1 MAISAQHTQFV
12 TSPYVN
18 ALPAEDLIK
27 VALKKQEMYDEGRK
41 QIKQSLDNYGK
52 LRNNIINENERN
64 YFDQELNKLVKN
76 VQQNAGLDFSNI
88 ANVEAVVNLGK
99 PFENDD
105 YIKTA
110 LDNGTE
116 YQRRQKEL
124 ASVPKDKRS
133 SDNDLVYMHDIQKH
147 IEAGGLGQKLAKN
160 KSYNQYVDV
169 RKKVSD
175 IEKEV
180 QGRMQTFYRQ
190 GEGVPLGYVEKVEI
204 ERKTREEISAR
215 IKENLTPE
223 EQAQISIHA
232 QAQMYRLGNDVVY
245 QTWIGA
251 NKEEALMAEQAS
263 KQAMYGL
270 GGLRKIKNPTAQQVA
285 DMQNYERI
293 LKESSDTKAATKANI
308 DMNPDEFDMEEYIPF
323 FTNRFISGIAGSQVK
338 EVIKTDLKEDKVYMK
353 NLEHRQTMSEIS
365 ARGQQDRLTAQF
377 KFDQENY
384 SVDKQVSLNTL
395 NRVNTFMSKG
405 FKVDATKKPSEQ
417 IDQVIAELNKSK
429 QDNPNIAKLSRTQIE
444 LYSRELRELQ
454 KVYQNYESNPGT
466 KDKIVLNRSQG
477 LGQVQTSVDDF
488 LGRPVTDIFNS
499 GYMLDVLKFRD
510 DLSGGSSSTGTTGKT
525 AADKAQAKYNEY
537 YEQSKIVNPSF
548 TDAQHKEE
556 ARKAVEKNLTG
567 AGKKDD
573 GYAN

>member
-190 GEGVPLGYVEKVEI
+190 GEGVPLGYVEKVDI

-215 IKENLTPE
+215 IRENLTPE
-223 EQAQISIHA
+223 EQAQIAIHA

-245 QTWIGA
+245 QTWVGA

-263 KQAMYGL
+263 KEAMYTL
-270 GGLRKIKNPTAQQVA
+270 GDLRKIKNPTAQQLEDIKNA
-285 DMQNYERI
+285 ERV
-293 LKESSDTKAATKANI
+293 LKESSDIKAATKANI

-338 EVIKTDLKEDKVYMK
+338 EVIKTDLKEDKVYMQ

-365 ARGQQDRLTAQF
+365 ARGAEDRRNAQF
-377 KFDQENY
+377 
-384 SVDKQVSLNTL
+384 
-395 NRVNTFMSKG
+395 
-405 FKVDATKKPSEQ
+405 
-417 IDQVIAELNKSK
+417 ELEL
-429 QDNPNIAKLSRTQIE
+429 DYTTQ
-444 LYSRELRELQ
+444 
-454 KVYQNYESNPGT
+454 
-466 KDKIVLNRSQG
+466 
-477 LGQVQTSVDDF
+477 
-488 LGRPVTDIFNS
+488 S
-499 GYMLDVLKFRD
+499 GASTNL
-510 DLSGGSSSTGTTGKT
+510 LSGISNVVTNVTGTTGSEKIASMITQVNGNAKLKDSVKQRLVSQLETLQKT
-525 AADKAQAKYNEY
+525 YQYAEQNKGKGYVVSINRSLGNGYTTSLEDFLTSDPIQLIESGVAKSIEVRSKSGGSGKDSKTPEQIEAEEGAKTRGQLNAKAKFFETNPELGKLLFGKTTTASGGGDKPMTAEDLKNTADAIKK
-537 YEQSKIVNPSF
+537 
-548 TDAQHKEE
+548 
-556 ARKAVEKNLTG
+556 KN
-567 AGKKDD
+567 D
-573 GYAN
+573 G

>member
-1 MAISAQHTQFV
+1 MAISARHTQYV
-12 TSPYVN
+12 TNPYIN

-27 VALKKQEMYDEGRK
+27 VALKKQEMYDEGKK

-52 LRNNIINENERN
+52 LRSTIINENERN
-64 YFDQELNKLVKN
+64 YFDQELNKMVKN
-76 VQQNAGLDFSNI
+76 IHENAGLDFSNV
-88 ANVEAVVNLGK
+88 ANVEAVINLGK

-110 LDNGTE
+110 LDNGVE

-133 SDNDLVYMHDIQKH
+133 SDNDLVYMYDAQKH
-147 IEAGGLGQKLAKN
+147 VESGGLGQKLAKN

-180 QGRMQTFYRQ
+180 QGRMQTIYRQ
-190 GEGVPLGYVEKVEI
+190 GPAGYIEKVDI

-215 IKENLTPE
+215 IRENLTPE

-232 QAQMYRLGNDVVY
+232 QAQMYRLGNDVIY
-245 QTWIGA
+245 QTWVGA
-251 NKEEALMAEQAS
+251 NKEESLMADQAS
-263 KQAMYGL
+263 KEAMYGL
-270 GGLRKIKNPTAQQVA
+270 SALKKIKNPTAQQVV
-285 DMQNYERI
+285 DMQNYERV
-293 LKESSDTKAATKANI
+293 LKESSDIKAATKTNI
-308 DMNPDEFDMEEYIPF
+308 DMNPDEFDMEEYVPF
-323 FTNRFISGIAGSQVK
+323 FTNRFINGIAGSQVK
-338 EVIKTDLKEDKVYMK
+338 ETIKTDLKEDKVYMK

-365 ARGQQDRLTAQF
+365 ARGQQDRLSAQF
-377 KFDQENY
+377 EFDQENY

-405 FKVDATKKPSEQ
+405 FKVDATKKPSDQ
-417 IDQVIAELNKSK
+417 IDQVLN
-429 QDNPNIAKLSRTQIE
+429 QLYDRNNANAQKLSPTQVE
-444 LYSRELRELQ
+444 LYARELRELQ
-454 KVYQNYESNPGT
+454 KVYRSYEANPGT
-466 KDKIVLNRSQG
+466 KDKVALNRSQG

-488 LGRPVTDIFNS
+488 LTRPVTDIFNS
-499 GYMLDVLKFRD
+499 GYTLDVLKFRN

-548 TDAQHKEE
+548 TDAQHKEA
-556 ARKAVEKNLTG
+556 ARQAVEKNLIG

>member
-27 VALKKQEMYDEGRK
+27 VALKKQEMYDEGKK

-110 LDNGTE
+110 LDNGIE

-133 SDNDLVYMHDIQKH
+133 SDNDLVYMYDIQKH
-147 IEAGGLGQKLAKN
+147 IESGGLGQKLAKN

-180 QGRMQTFYRQ
+180 QGRMQTIYRQ
-190 GEGVPLGYVEKVEI
+190 GPAGYIEKVDI
-204 ERKTREEISAR
+204 ERKTREEIAAR

-223 EQAQISIHA
+223 EQAQIQIHA

-245 QTWIGA
+245 QTWVGA
-251 NKEEALMAEQAS
+251 NKEEALMAEQES
-263 KQAMYGL
+263 KKAMYLL
-270 GGLRKIKNPTAQQVA
+270 GDLRKIKNPTAQQIA
-285 DMQNYERI
+285 DMQNAERVI
-293 LKESSDTKAATKANI
+293 KEASDIKVATKANI
-308 DMNPDEFDMEEYIPF
+308 DMNPDDFDMEEYIPF
-323 FTNRFISGIAGSQVK
+323 FTNRFINGIAGSQVK
-338 EVIKTDLKEDKVYMK
+338 ETIKTDLKEDKVYLK
-353 NLEHRQTMSEIS
+353 NLEHRQTLSEIS
-365 ARGQQDRLTAQF
+365 ARGQQDRLTKQF
-377 KFDQENY
+377 DFQQENY
-384 SVDKQVSLNTL
+384 SPTQLVSLHSLKNVTRYL
-395 NRVNTFMSKG
+395 GKDFKLDTSKSG
-405 FKVDATKKPSEQ
+405 AEQ
-417 IDQVIAELNKSK
+417 INQVIAEL
-429 QDNPNIAKLSRTQIE
+429 DNAKISPAQKE
-444 LYSRELRELQ
+444 SYKRELMSLQ
-454 KVYQNYESNPGT
+454 QVYNTYGGT
-466 KDKIVLNRSQG
+466 KGSKDMIVLNRSQG

-488 LGRPVTDIFNS
+488 LTRPVTDIFNS
-499 GYMLDVLKFRD
+499 GLTLDVLRFRG
-510 DLSGGSSSTGTTGKT
+510 DLSGGSSTSTKGKT
-525 AADKAQAKYNEY
+525 AAEKAQAKYDEY

-548 TDAQHKEE
+548 TDAEHREE
-556 ARKAVEKNLTG
+556 ARKAVEKSLAG

-573 GYAN
+573 GYAND

>member
-147 IEAGGLGQKLAKN
+147 IETGGLGQKLAKN

-180 QGRMQTFYRQ
+180 QGRMQTIYRQ
-190 GEGVPLGYVEKVEI
+190 GPAGYIEKVDI

-215 IKENLTPE
+215 IRENLTPE
-223 EQAQISIHA
+223 EQAQIAIHA

-245 QTWIGA
+245 QTWVGA

-263 KQAMYGL
+263 KEAMYTL
-270 GGLRKIKNPTAQQVA
+270 GDLRKIKNPTAQQLEDIKNA
-285 DMQNYERI
+285 ERV
-293 LKESSDTKAATKANI
+293 LKESSDIKAATKANV

-338 EVIKTDLKEDKVYMK
+338 EVIKTDLKEDKVYMQ

-365 ARGQQDRLTAQF
+365 ARGAEDRRNAQF
-377 KFDQENY
+377 
-384 SVDKQVSLNTL
+384 
-395 NRVNTFMSKG
+395 
-405 FKVDATKKPSEQ
+405 
-417 IDQVIAELNKSK
+417 ELEL
-429 QDNPNIAKLSRTQIE
+429 DYTTQ
-444 LYSRELRELQ
+444 
-454 KVYQNYESNPGT
+454 
-466 KDKIVLNRSQG
+466 
-477 LGQVQTSVDDF
+477 
-488 LGRPVTDIFNS
+488 S
-499 GYMLDVLKFRD
+499 GASTNL
-510 DLSGGSSSTGTTGKT
+510 LSGISNVVTNVTGTTGSEKIASMITQVNGNAKLKDSVKQRLVSQLETLQKT
-525 AADKAQAKYNEY
+525 YQYAEQNKGKGYVVSINRSLGNGYTTSLEDFLTSDPIQLIESGVAKSIEVRSKSGGSGKDSKTPEQIEAEEGAKTRGQLNAKAKFFETNPELGKLLFGKSATASGEGDKPTTGEGLKNTADAIKK
-537 YEQSKIVNPSF
+537 
-548 TDAQHKEE
+548 
-556 ARKAVEKNLTG
+556 KN
-567 AGKKDD
+567 D
-573 GYAN
+573 G

>member
-338 EVIKTDLKEDKVYMK
+338 ETIKTDLKEDKVYMQ

-365 ARGQQDRLTAQF
+365 ARGQQDRLTKQF
-377 KFDQENY
+377 DFQQENY
-384 SVDKQVSLNTL
+384 SPTQLVSLHSLKNVTRYL
-395 NRVNTFMSKG
+395 GKDFKLDTSKSG
-405 FKVDATKKPSEQ
+405 AEQ
-417 IDQVIAELNKSK
+417 INQVIAELDK
-429 QDNPNIAKLSRTQIE
+429 AKISPAQKE
-444 LYSRELRELQ
+444 SYKRELMSLQ
-454 KVYQNYESNPGT
+454 QVYNTYGST
-466 KDKIVLNRSQG
+466 KGSKDMIVLNRSQG

-488 LGRPVTDIFNS
+488 LTRPVTDIFNS
-499 GYMLDVLKFRD
+499 GLTLDVLRFRG
-510 DLSGGSSSTGTTGKT
+510 DLSGGSSSTGTKGKT
-525 AADKAQAKYNEY
+525 AADKAQAKYEEY

-548 TDAQHKEE
+548 TDAEHKEE

-573 GYAN
+573 GYADD